1 MDAQPTNPT
10 SLRQSCLLLPIKKL
24 TFLKNLEKFLRG
36 RNCCFIAPSFK
47 ARQIGKQ
54 IFEQVFPFFMHSK
67 RIRSLSHSYDRKQH
81 CTCLRLKPQKF
92 DFIFLAFNAIS
103 SFYPHP
109 FMFIFSLFLS
119 NLHINTLIIVKLFNK
134 GVYGLDKKLSC
145 FVKQS
150 FR

>member
-10 SLRQSCLLLPIKKL
+10 SLRQSCLLLPIKNL
-24 TFLKNLEKFLRG
+24 TFFKKTWKTFYRGEIVALLLLHLKLGRQVSRYSNRYFLFS
-36 RNCCFIAPSFK
+36 CIL
-47 ARQIGKQ
+47 
-54 IFEQVFPFFMHSK
+54 
-67 RIRSLSHSYDRKQH
+67 SLSHSYDRKQD

-92 DFIFLAFNAIS
+92 GFIFLAFNAIS